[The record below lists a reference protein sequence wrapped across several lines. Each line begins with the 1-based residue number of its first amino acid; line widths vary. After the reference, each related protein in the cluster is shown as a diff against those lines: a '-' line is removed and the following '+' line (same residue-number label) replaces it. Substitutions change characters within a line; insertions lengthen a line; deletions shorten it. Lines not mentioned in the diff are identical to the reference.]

1 MQPSEAIGRM
11 RSFLDR
17 IGIVCREGAIEGET
31 FLPGL
36 LIDQGSLTIDLS
48 KLSYP
53 GDILHEAGHIALT
66 DPAKRPFLNQEM
78 LNAQSGKESEEIGVL
93 LWTFLASREI
103 GFPDDFVFHAGGYK
117 GQSTW
122 LMEQYQAGH
131 YIGLPLLVWMGI
143 TTPSPAGGLPVVKSW
158 LRI

>member
-1 MQPSEAIGRM
+1 MPHDEAIGIMTR
-11 RSFLDR
+11 FLDR
-17 IGIVCREGAIEGET
+17 IGIPYRFAAIDGDT

-66 DPAKRPFLNQEM
+66 DPAKRPFLNQDM
-78 LNAQSGKESEEIGVL
+78 LNTQSEQESEEIGVQ
-93 LWTFLASREI
+93 LWTFLAAREI
-103 GFPDDFVFHAGGYK
+103 GLPVDVVFHAGGYK
-117 GQSTW
+117 GQSNW
-122 LMEQYQAGH
+122 FIQNFENGRL
-131 YIGLPLLVWMGI
+131 IGLPLLVWMKVVE
-143 TTPSPAGGLPVVKSW
+143 PPAHGDFPAVKSW